1 MLKIFH
7 NIWFLSDSLRHWIHE
22 SIIIKSFIF
31 WPYLW
36 APSCISSG
44 NVICKIWAGI
54 FFILIEKGP
63 SKISRSF
70 KGILHHSYGTNW
82 SLNLLASYM
91 TIPFWII
98 TTIISF
104 VLCTFLFPFLFPT
117 YTYILPFFPHH
128 FLSFLPSHY
137 ITLLYF
143 LPSNFLFPL
152 FLPSHFLFLP
162 ISFPSFY
169 PSYFLLSSPFPPF
182 NPSFSLPLAFA
193 IFPLFPLHI
202 WYFLL
207 ILHPTFFPSYFLS
220 SPHIFF
226 FLPLFPS
233 SSTHISYS

>member
-104 VLCTFLFPFLFPT
+104 VSCTFLFPFLFPT

-128 FLSFLPSHY
+128 FLSFLP
-137 ITLLYF
+137 
-143 LPSNFLFPL
+143 
-152 FLPSHFLFLP
+152 
-162 ISFPSFY
+162 
-169 PSYFLLSSPFPPF
+169 
-182 NPSFSLPLAFA
+182 
-193 IFPLFPLHI
+193 
-202 WYFLL
+202 
-207 ILHPTFFPSYFLS
+207 
-220 SPHIFF
+220 
-226 FLPLFPS
+226 
-233 SSTHISYS
+233 